1 MSSLGFVVILWVLGL
16 DGAVCCRFAGDVWGS
31 GVRFGGWVVIDLVW
45 YLRVCL
51 AGDAWVALCG
61 VPIEFVSWLG
71 VRVSGLEG
79 FGLC

>member
-1 MSSLGFVVILWVLGL
+1 M
-16 DGAVCCRFAGDVWGS
+16 
-31 GVRFGGWVVIDLVW
+31 W

-71 VRVSGLEG
+71 MCVSGLEV
-79 FGLC
+79 LDCVDCAAL